1 MNADNQDR
9 VAIIDACRTPF
20 IRSGALEILKDLAKS
35 GRKFYEE

>member
-1 MNADNQDR
+1 MNANNQDR

-20 IRSGALEILKDLAKS
+20 IGSGTPQILKDLAKS